1 MLLLPLLML
10 LPQNGELMLLLK
22 ILPWDYIP
30 LTLPLL
36 LELDPNKIGME
47 LQEPLEPLKLNQMLK
62 LLMPNTPELI
72 SKPQK

>member
-1 MLLLPLLML
+1 ML